1 MRTTIDIDKNLI
13 EEALKLSKIS
23 TKKELIN
30 LSLKEFIRRR
40 HLEKLKNRLG
50 NCDLNIDLSSLKEMR
65 KDESLSLYLATYL
78 FILYFSPTG
87 RLAD

>member
-1 MRTTIDIDKNLI
+1 MRTTIDIDKYLI

-30 LSLKEFIRRR
+30 LSLKEFIRKK

-65 KDESLSLYLATYL
+65 KDE
-78 FILYFSPTG
+78 
-87 RLAD
+87 

>member
-30 LSLKEFIRRR
+30 LSLKEFVRRR
-40 HLEKLKNRLG
+40 HLEKFKKRLG
-50 NCDLNIDLSSLKEMR
+50 KCDLNLNLSSLEEMR
-65 KDESLSLYLATYL
+65 KDE
-78 FILYFSPTG
+78 
-87 RLAD
+87 

>member
-1 MRTTIDIDKNLI
+1 MMRTTIDIDKNLI

-30 LSLKEFIRRR
+30 LSLKEFIRKK
-40 HLEKLKNRLG
+40 HLEKLKKRLG

-65 KDESLSLYLATYL
+65 KDE
-78 FILYFSPTG
+78 
-87 RLAD
+87 

>member
-1 MRTTIDIDKNLI
+1 MMRTTINIDKNLI
-13 EEALKLSKIS
+13 KEALKLSKIS

-30 LSLKEFIRRR
+30 LSLKEFIRKK

-65 KDESLSLYLATYL
+65 KDE
-78 FILYFSPTG
+78 
-87 RLAD
+87 

>member
-1 MRTTIDIDKNLI
+1 MRTTINIDKNLI
-13 EEALKLSKIS
+13 EEALKLSKIG

-30 LSLKEFIRRR
+30 LSLKEFIRRK

-65 KDESLSLYLATYL
+65 KDE
-78 FILYFSPTG
+78 
-87 RLAD
+87 